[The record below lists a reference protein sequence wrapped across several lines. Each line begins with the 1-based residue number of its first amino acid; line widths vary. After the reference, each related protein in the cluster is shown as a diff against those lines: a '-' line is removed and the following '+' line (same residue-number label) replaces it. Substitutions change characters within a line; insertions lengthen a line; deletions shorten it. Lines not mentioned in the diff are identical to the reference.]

1 MAIAAL
7 SFEAFT
13 LHPGERRLQRGGMDV
28 PLGPRAFDLLCE
40 LTAHPGELLTK
51 DDLLSTVW
59 RGLVVEEANIH
70 VQVSQLRKAIGPDA
84 VVTVPGRGYR
94 FTLPVQAATPPTPTR
109 RNSVIVLPFEEPG
122 APPEHAYFANA
133 ITDDITAE
141 LSRIRDSFVVGTPTA
156 MTYRHEAAD
165 LWRFAS
171 ELGVRYALQGR
182 LERDESGV
190 EVSAR
195 LYDTRTG
202 AIVWSDTIELPL
214 DSVRRIR
221 KELVARL
228 ANALELQLVHAQAQ
242 RSAAQN
248 SEPDVVDLIMQGRD
262 VGGWN
267 WSQQDYANSIA
278 FFDRALA
285 IAPDDADAL
294 AWRADARVAQA
305 AAWPGPDLERLIT
318 QAERDALHALRVD
331 PQQVIAHVSLA
342 VVRNMQ
348 FRRDEASMECD
359 VALDLEPNSVRA
371 LHLRAEIHRLG
382 GRADLGLPYEQ
393 RGLDLSPRDP
403 HLWCVLTRMGWLHI
417 HLGDYEAALGWLQ
430 RAQALQSHWAI
441 ERGLIA
447 MHANLGHIDRAR
459 ELVALQPEEFTRC
472 NWNRVSDHPDFLEQ
486 MRRHY
491 FPGLRKAGA
500 LPYPGYDEEWLARQR
515 RGAAAWEAPTI

>member
-40 LTAHPGELLTK
+40 LTARPGELLTK

-59 RGLVVEEANIH
+59 HGLVVEEANLH
-70 VQVSQLRKAIGPDA
+70 VQVSQLRKAIGPEA

-141 LSRIRDSFVVGTPTA
+141 LSGIRGSFVVGTATA
-156 MTYRHEAAD
+156 MAYRHEPVD

-228 ANALELQLVHAQAQ
+228 ANALNLQLVHAEAQ
-242 RSAAQN
+242 RISAEN
-248 SEPDVVDLIMQGRD
+248 FEPDVVDLIMQGRD

-285 IAPDDADAL
+285 IAPDDAEAL
-294 AWRADARVAQA
+294 ARRAHACVAQA
-305 AAWPGPDLERLIT
+305 ASWPGPDIERLVA
-318 QAERDALHALRVD
+318 QGERDALHALRVD
-331 PQQVIAHVSLA
+331 PLQVIAHVSLA
-342 VVRNMQ
+342 MVRILQ
-348 FRRDEASMECD
+348 YQVEEASVECN
-359 VALDLEPNSVRA
+359 VALDLEPNAVRA
-371 LHLRAEIHRLG
+371 LDMRAEIHRLT
-382 GRADLGLPYEQ
+382 GRADLGIPYAQ
-393 RGLDLSPRDP
+393 RALDLSPRDP
-403 HLWCVLTRMGWLHI
+403 HLWSLLMRMGWLQI
-417 HLGDYEAALGWLQ
+417 HLGDYAAALATLQ

-447 MHANLGHIDRAR
+447 MHANLGHLERAR

-472 NWNRVSDHPDFLEQ
+472 RWNRVSDHPVFLEQ
-486 MRRHY
+486 VQRHY
-491 FPGLRKAGA
+491 FSGLEKAGA
-500 LPYPGYDEEWLARQR
+500 LPYPGYVEEWIERQR
-515 RGAAAWEAPTI
+515 RGAVA